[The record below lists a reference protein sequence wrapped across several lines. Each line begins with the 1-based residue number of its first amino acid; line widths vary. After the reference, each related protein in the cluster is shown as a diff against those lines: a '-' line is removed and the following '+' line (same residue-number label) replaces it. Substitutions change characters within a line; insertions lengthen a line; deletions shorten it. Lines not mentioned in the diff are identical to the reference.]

1 MGGSA
6 IGPVILESRE
16 AASGWTRALV
26 RLATIAL
33 ALGLGGLVLV
43 AAGLPV
49 VESYRAM
56 WNGAL
61 GSFSAI
67 AQTLVASTPLM
78 LTGIAVVL
86 AARMGLWNL
95 GGEGQLYMG
104 ALFATAV
111 AIWLSDWPRPIL
123 VAVML
128 GAGALGGAVW
138 ALGPGLLKAGL
149 RVSEI
154 LTTLILNFVAIVL
167 VDFLVDARWRDQAA
181 LGFPISRELSDNA
194 TMPALLRTAVH
205 GGILIAVAA
214 AFLIWLFLSR
224 TRAGLGT
231 RPSEGKGGTGEGA
244 GRIAARF
251 IVVAMVASGA
261 LAGIAGMGEVSGVA
275 HRLHTDISANY
286 GYVGILVAIVSGL
299 SPLGVIVIAPAF
311 GALLVG
317 GFALES
323 LGTSEWVVATLQ
335 GTIVA
340 VVLATELL
348 IRYRLR
354 WAGNK
359 PLHKPGPA

>member
-1 MGGSA
+1 MGRSA

-16 AASGWTRALV
+16 ASSGRTRTLV

-33 ALGLGGLVLV
+33 ALGLGGLVLA
-43 AAGLPV
+43 AAGLSV
-49 VESYRAM
+49 AESYRVM
-56 WNGAL
+56 WNGAF
-61 GSFSAI
+61 GSSAAI
-67 AQTLVASTPLM
+67 AQTLVAATPLM
-78 LTGIAVVL
+78 LTGLAVVL

-95 GGEGQLYMG
+95 GGEGQLYIG

-111 AIWLSDWPRPIL
+111 AIWLSDWPRIVL
-123 VAVML
+123 VAAML
-128 GAGALGGAVW
+128 GAGALGGALW

-286 GYVGILVAIVSGL
+286 GYVGIVVAIVSRF
-299 SPLGVIVIAPAF
+299 SPFGVLLVAPAF
-311 GALLVG
+311 GALLAG

-323 LGTSEWVVATLQ
+323 LGASEWVVATLQ